1 MQFQDDSPSPSNNS
15 LLPSDYLNAPIF
27 ASRYHDDSAD
37 DDDNVDNDDN
47 DVNHDVNGREIARE
61 RRSAA
66 DLARAINGVRQH
78 WSPTETMQLVY
89 AFVELDRENDG
100 MRIIHGSNYYRELIA
115 LLLRKFP
122 EFRHSQPAVKSKL
135 IRMKNKYYR
144 LQNRLDRSAVSSKEQ
159 LPEWYVLM
167 DSVMERDEFHLRSA
181 RGEIRPRRGRPPKSR
196 GRPAATSAVP
206 KRERGQ
212 GDSSEDDLNP
222 LDSSLDDAEAYSF
235 PALPTLPT
243 AANARTLQYPSP
255 ALPTLPTVAVTE
267 ARQYVSPPPRSAREV
282 SALYTPTAAAALPL
296 KVGAASAPGATGAS
310 AAVGQAVAA
319 ATAAGALAL
328 AVLGATAGGGAAGT
342 AAGTG
347 SGTAAG
353 TGSGTAAAIS
363 AGPATGTGT
372 GTGTG
377 AALGTAAAGAND
389 SGRSYLQ
396 SLLATTIPLSPRAK
410 RSIPPPSAPT
420 ERLTPPPAAQDDRL
434 TSPASAGGDKLT
446 SPASAEDDRLAS
458 PPSARD
464 GMRSARR
471 TAGRT
476 GLMAA
481 EGLGD
486 VMDEAVENAFAD
498 FEGLTQEWVERACGE
513 FEGMVADMA
522 ERACLQFR
530 SAAREF
536 SESWKAGQDYKRRR
550 RF

>member
-196 GRPAATSAVP
+196 
-206 KRERGQ
+206 
-212 GDSSEDDLNP
+212 
-222 LDSSLDDAEAYSF
+222 
-235 PALPTLPT
+235 
-243 AANARTLQYPSP
+243 ANARTLQYPSP

-328 AVLGATAGGGAAGT
+328 AVLGASNPLPGVAPIVASVPPLSTTSAAAGGGAAGT

-464 GMRSARR
+464 GMRRSPPITRGGRR
-471 TAGRT
+471 MAAGLGPTEWRRGRT

>member
-1 MQFQDDSPSPSNNS
+1 
-15 LLPSDYLNAPIF
+15 
-27 ASRYHDDSAD
+27 
-37 DDDNVDNDDN
+37 
-47 DVNHDVNGREIARE
+47 
-61 RRSAA
+61 
-66 DLARAINGVRQH
+66 
-78 WSPTETMQLVY
+78 MQLVY

-196 GRPAATSAVP
+196 GRPAAASAVP
-206 KRERGQ
+206 KRERGR

-222 LDSSLDDAEAYSF
+222 LDGSLDDAEAYSF

-255 ALPTLPTVAVTE
+255 ALPTLPTAAVTK
-267 ARQYVSPPPRSAREV
+267 AQQYVSPPPRSAREV
-282 SALYTPTAAAALPL
+282 SALYTPTAAATLPL
-296 KVGAASAPGATGAS
+296 NAGAASAPGATGAS
-310 AAVGQAVAA
+310 STVGQAVAA

-328 AVLGATAGGGAAGT
+328 AVLGASNPLRGVAPIAA
-342 AAGTG
+342 
-347 SGTAAG
+347 
-353 TGSGTAAAIS
+353 
-363 AGPATGTGT
+363 
-372 GTGTG
+372 
-377 AALGTAAAGAND
+377 
-389 SGRSYLQ
+389 
-396 SLLATTIPLSPRAK
+396 
-410 RSIPPPSAPT
+410 SIPPPSAPT
-420 ERLTPPPAAQDDRL
+420 ERLTPPHAAQDDRL

-458 PPSARD
+458 PPSPRD
-464 GMRSARR
+464 GMQMSPPITRGGRRMAAGLGPTGWRRGRWGSGWREREGFAVNPGVRSHLSARR

>member
-1 MQFQDDSPSPSNNS
+1 
-15 LLPSDYLNAPIF
+15 
-27 ASRYHDDSAD
+27 
-37 DDDNVDNDDN
+37 
-47 DVNHDVNGREIARE
+47 
-61 RRSAA
+61 
-66 DLARAINGVRQH
+66 
-78 WSPTETMQLVY
+78 MQLVY

-196 GRPAATSAVP
+196 GRPAAASAVP

-222 LDSSLDDAEAYSF
+222 LDGSLDDAEAYSF

-328 AVLGATAGGGAAGT
+328 AVLGA
-342 AAGTG
+342 
-347 SGTAAG
+347 S
-353 TGSGTAAAIS
+353 
-363 AGPATGTGT
+363 
-372 GTGTG
+372 
-377 AALGTAAAGAND
+377 N
-389 SGRSYLQ
+389 
-396 SLLATTIPLSPRAK
+396 PLP
-410 RSIPPPSAPT
+410 
-420 ERLTPPPAAQDDRL
+420 DDRL

-464 GMRSARR
+464 GMAAGLGPTEWRRGRWGSGWREREGFAVNPGVRSHLSARR

>member
-1 MQFQDDSPSPSNNS
+1 
-15 LLPSDYLNAPIF
+15 
-27 ASRYHDDSAD
+27 
-37 DDDNVDNDDN
+37 
-47 DVNHDVNGREIARE
+47 
-61 RRSAA
+61 
-66 DLARAINGVRQH
+66 
-78 WSPTETMQLVY
+78 MQLVY

-100 MRIIHGSNYYRELIA
+100 MRIVHGSNYYRELIA

-144 LQNRLDRSAVSSKEQ
+144 LQNRLDRSAVC
-159 LPEWYVLM
+159 
-167 DSVMERDEFHLRSA
+167 
-181 RGEIRPRRGRPPKSR
+181 
-196 GRPAATSAVP
+196 RPAAAPAVP
-206 KRERGQ
+206 KRERGR

-222 LDSSLDDAEAYSF
+222 LDGSLDDAEAYSF

-255 ALPTLPTVAVTE
+255 ALSTLPTVAVTE
-267 ARQYVSPPPRSAREV
+267 AQQYVSPPPRFAREV

-296 KVGAASAPGATGAS
+296 KAGAASAPGATGAS

-328 AVLGATAGGGAAGT
+328 AVL
-342 AAGTG
+342 
-347 SGTAAG
+347 
-353 TGSGTAAAIS
+353 
-363 AGPATGTGT
+363 
-372 GTGTG
+372 
-377 AALGTAAAGAND
+377 
-389 SGRSYLQ
+389 
-396 SLLATTIPLSPRAK
+396 
-410 RSIPPPSAPT
+410 
-420 ERLTPPPAAQDDRL
+420 DDRL
-434 TSPASAGGDKLT
+434 TSPASAGGDQLT

-464 GMRSARR
+464 GMRMSPPITRGGRRMAAGLGPTGWRRGRWGSGWREREGFAVNPGVRSHLSARR

-476 GLMAA
+476 GLIAA

-536 SESWKAGQDYKRRR
+536 SESWKAGQDFKRRR

>member
-1 MQFQDDSPSPSNNS
+1 
-15 LLPSDYLNAPIF
+15 
-27 ASRYHDDSAD
+27 
-37 DDDNVDNDDN
+37 
-47 DVNHDVNGREIARE
+47 
-61 RRSAA
+61 
-66 DLARAINGVRQH
+66 
-78 WSPTETMQLVY
+78 
-89 AFVELDRENDG
+89 
-100 MRIIHGSNYYRELIA
+100 
-115 LLLRKFP
+115 
-122 EFRHSQPAVKSKL
+122 
-135 IRMKNKYYR
+135 MKNKYYR
-144 LQNRLDRSAVSSKEQ
+144 LQNRLDRSAVCSKEQ

-167 DSVMERDEFHLRSA
+167 DTVMERDEFHLRSA
-181 RGEIRPRRGRPPKSR
+181 RKEILPTRRRGRPPKSR
-196 GRPAATSAVP
+196 GRPAAAPAVP
-206 KRERGQ
+206 KRERVQ
-212 GDSSEDDLNP
+212 GDLSDDDLNP
-222 LDSSLDDAEAYSF
+222 LDDPLDDTEAYSF

-255 ALPTLPTVAVTE
+255 ALPTLRTVAVTE
-267 ARQYVSPPPRSAREV
+267 AQQYVSPPPRFAREV

-296 KVGAASAPGATGAS
+296 KAGAASAPGATGAS

-328 AVLGATAGGGAAGT
+328 AVLGASNPLRGVAP
-342 AAGTG
+342 
-347 SGTAAG
+347 
-353 TGSGTAAAIS
+353 IV
-363 AGPATGTGT
+363 
-372 GTGTG
+372 
-377 AALGTAAAGAND
+377 ALT
-389 SGRSYLQ
+389 S
-396 SLLATTIPLSPRAK
+396 
-410 RSIPPPSAPT
+410 
-420 ERLTPPPAAQDDRL
+420 PPAAQDDRL

-446 SPASAEDDRLAS
+446 SPASAEDDDRLAS

-464 GMRSARR
+464 GMRGMSPPITRGGRKMAAGLGPTGWRRGRWGSGWREREGFAVNPGVRSHLSARR